1 MLESSVNIVQ
11 SRAVA
16 RKLIDEITSA
26 GRAFQSRALVTGKAR
41 LPTAESRDVG
51 TAEVYDDHD
60 LGNVLLN
67 LVFDLHIGLFLR
79 VRRKCLL

>member
-60 LGNVLLN
+60 LS
-67 LVFDLHIGLFLR
+67 R
-79 VRRKCLL
+79 CLDGRSLTLCSSADRYAGSSP